1 MKIQRRLFVVILTIF
16 MLTSIT
22 TLLSI
27 ETLFNH
33 TIKQEIYENMFSNIQ
48 SRLNHVKTFLDLE
61 KEMISQLSDC
71 TDIEALLLSEKGE
84 NYLQDFDRVMKE
96 LNHIVQSGEYVY
108 DALVLDPKGTV
119 IASSN
124 QEEIGIDK
132 S

>member
-1 MKIQRRLFVVILTIF
+1 
-16 MLTSIT
+16 
-22 TLLSI
+22 
-27 ETLFNH
+27 
-33 TIKQEIYENMFSNIQ
+33 
-48 SRLNHVKTFLDLE
+48 
-61 KEMISQLSDC
+61 MISQLSDC

-132 S
+132 SYDPYFIEGKEDIFIKDVYLSDSGLKTMTFSAPILDKKDSKLLGI